1 MFDDDYSTP
10 YTYESRSDGI
20 DQYAPCW
27 WEVILMLAVL
37 TVPYW
42 VIKIII
48 I

>member
-1 MFDDDYSTP
+1 MDDNQCFP
-10 YTYESRSDGI
+10 YTYESKSDGDI
-20 DQYAPCW
+20 EYAPCW

-48 I
+48 T